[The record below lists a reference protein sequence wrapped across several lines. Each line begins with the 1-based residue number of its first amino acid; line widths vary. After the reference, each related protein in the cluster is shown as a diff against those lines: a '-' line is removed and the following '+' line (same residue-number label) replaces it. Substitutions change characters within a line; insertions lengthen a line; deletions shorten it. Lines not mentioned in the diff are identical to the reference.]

1 MKRKKADR
9 ALLFLLLILTAL
21 SSFPLFIMI
30 SFSLRDRELVFASLL
45 FPIKP
50 TLNNYATILRDQIL
64 MRCLMNSIVL
74 SILVAM
80 IAILVS
86 IITGYGFSRFQ
97 FKFKSLLLYL
107 TFATTMF
114 PPILVAVGF
123 FKVIVRLHLY
133 DNLFSLILVNTASI
147 LPFSIW
153 MMKGYFDK
161 IPKSIEE
168 AAMIDGCSRISA
180 CFQVVVPISLP
191 GIVAV
196 GIWSFLFA
204 WCEYLYASTFVGS
217 VSKRMITTGIVEL
230 LGHFI
235 IQWGLVMAYAIII
248 SAPILILFVFLQQ
261 YFVSG
266 LTAGGV
272 K

>member
-1 MKRKKADR
+1 
-9 ALLFLLLILTAL
+9 
-21 SSFPLFIMI
+21 
-30 SFSLRDRELVFASLL
+30 
-45 FPIKP
+45 
-50 TLNNYATILRDQIL
+50 
-64 MRCLMNSIVL
+64 
-74 SILVAM
+74 
-80 IAILVS
+80 
-86 IITGYGFSRFQ
+86 
-97 FKFKSLLLYL
+97 
-107 TFATTMF
+107 
-114 PPILVAVGF
+114 
-123 FKVIVRLHLY
+123 
-133 DNLFSLILVNTASI
+133 
-147 LPFSIW
+147 
-153 MMKGYFDK
+153 
-161 IPKSIEE
+161 
-168 AAMIDGCSRISA
+168 
-180 CFQVVVPISLP
+180 VVVPISLP

-235 IQWGLVMAYAIII
+235 IQWGLVMAYAIIV